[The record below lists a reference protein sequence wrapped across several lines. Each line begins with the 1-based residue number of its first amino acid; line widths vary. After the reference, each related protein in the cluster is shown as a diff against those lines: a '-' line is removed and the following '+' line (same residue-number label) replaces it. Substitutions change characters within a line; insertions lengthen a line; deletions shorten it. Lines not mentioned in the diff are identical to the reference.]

1 SHVPFTAD
9 VSQGRL
15 LFNQSCAKCHRLFG
29 QGEAIGPDLTG
40 ANRSNLD
47 YLLENVVDPSAV
59 VSKDFR
65 MTIVL
70 LKNGQVLN
78 GLIVSKNEKT
88 LTLQTQTDKRV
99 IGLGDVDELRPTTLS
114 PMPDG
119 LLDNLSPRQIRSLF
133 DYLKQPAQVPLPEN
147 AE

>member
-1 SHVPFTAD
+1 MNAKRAIIGVI
-9 VSQGRL
+9 VIVVL
-15 LFNQSCAKCHRLFG
+15 L
-29 QGEAIGPDLTG
+29 G
-40 ANRSNLD
+40 AGYIVYQQFLAPQPETETV
-47 YLLENVVDPSAV
+47 ENVVDPSAG

-78 GLIVSKNEKT
+78 GLVVSKNEKT